1 MYTHEGNDV
10 SFLHHWVALYERVN
24 QVGAVLVQLRLYEEL
39 NQVPKEKNEDSTAQQ
54 AAQTVKLTLV

>member
-1 MYTHEGNDV
+1 MSV
-10 SFLHHWVALYERVN
+10 LHHWVALYERVN